1 MHLGEKDSPLDGEVS
16 KVLRDSRTMVQAL
29 QPCTPL
35 PTGRG
40 AGKEKEKEKVAHL
53 CRVKEA
59 HLRLQKAKRQC
70 TTRTASAPLTVR
82 AFTVTYALRPLLM
95 SAVSTRM
102 APAPTRNNNFT
113 NTTKASP
120 SGTPPTVALR
130 CAPKGV

>member
-53 CRVKEA
+53 RREKAA
-59 HLRLQKAKRQC
+59 HPRLEKVKRQC
-70 TTRTASAPLTVR
+70 SAQTASAPPTVR
-82 AFTVTYALRPLLM
+82 AFTATYAPRLLLM
-95 SAVSTRM
+95 SAASTRM
-102 APAPTRNNNFT
+102 APAPTRNNNST
-113 NTTKASP
+113 NTTEASP
-120 SGTPPTVALR
+120 SGTPPPLALS
-130 CAPKGV
+130 CAPNGV